1 MKVAES
7 LDVSVLGQPAASKEL
22 SMPDPDVEDGR
33 AGDHDSALL
42 DGDESPRPDS
52 DLSPSSHPNI
62 VRVVRAETAAK
73 EIGAR
78 WRKRLDATWPGKV
91 WSRLSALGFVD
102 SSLQFSAAFIL
113 FFVPFLLL
121 ISAAI
126 GRDLPRALVTRSG
139 FSPTAAHD
147 VTSLFAHGRSPITA
161 FTVIG
166 LLLTVAGAD
175 SMAKIL
181 QNWYGRVF
189 VQTIVGWK
197 RGARRAHWLVGAA
210 GYLLLQF
217 FIGRRV
223 EPSVGEIPT
232 AIVEFLLAIGFWW
245 WSAHCLLASQ
255 VGWRRLFAT
264 GLATAIC
271 YTGVGVY
278 VRVWASWAIVSNES
292 SYGPIGA
299 IMAILATLVAL
310 GIAIHI
316 GAVIGC
322 DYKELW
328 RRESR

>member
-1 MKVAES
+1 MKASEP
-7 LDVSVLGQPAASKEL
+7 LDEPVLGNPADSREI

-33 AGDHDSALL
+33 ARAHGSAIL
-42 DGDESPRPDS
+42 DGDESPGPNG
-52 DLSPSSHPNI
+52 DLPTSSHPSI
-62 VRVVRAETAAK
+62 ARVVRAETSAK
-73 EIGAR
+73 EVVAR
-78 WRKRLDATWPGKV
+78 WRKRFDATWPGKV

-126 GRDLPRALVTRSG
+126 GRDLPHALVTRSG
-139 FSPTAAHD
+139 FSPSAAHD

-166 LLLTVAGAD
+166 LILTVAGAD

-189 VQTIVGWK
+189 AQTIVGWRK
-197 RGARRAHWLVGAA
+197 GARRAHWLVGTA
-210 GYLLLQF
+210 GYLALQF
-217 FIGRRV
+217 FIGRRI
-223 EPSVGEIPT
+223 EPNGGEIL
-232 AIVEFLLAIGFWW
+232 AGLVQFLLTIGFWW
-245 WSAHCLLASQ
+245 WSAHCLLGSQ
-255 VGWRRLFAT
+255 VGWRRLLAT

-271 YTGVGVY
+271 YTVVGVY
-278 VRVWASWAIVSNES
+278 VRVWASWTIVSNES

-299 IMAILATLVAL
+299 MMAILATLVAL

-322 DYKELW
+322 DYKDLW